1 MKPHRFPIRI
11 YYEDTDAGGVVYHA
25 NYIKFAERA
34 RTEALRE
41 AGLHQSTLWD
51 SDNIGFVVRRIGVDY
66 TKPARLDDLLSV
78 ETTLTEFGKASVTLS
93 QVVKRADDVLATIH
107 VKLAIIDRDFQLVKL
122 TDKLKHTLA
131 KIFG

>member
-1 MKPHRFPIRI
+1 MKPHRFPVRI

-41 AGLHQSTLWD
+41 AGLNQSLLWD
-51 SDNIGFVVRRIGVDY
+51 TDNVGFVVRRLSIDY
-66 TKPARLDDLLSV
+66 AKPARLDDALTV
-78 ETTLTEFGKASVTLS
+78 ETSLQEFGKASLTLV
-93 QVVKRADDVLATIH
+93 QTVKRAEDVLATLH
-107 VKLAIIDRDFQLVKL
+107 VKLAIIDRDFALVKL
-122 TDKLKHTLA
+122 SDALKNTLA